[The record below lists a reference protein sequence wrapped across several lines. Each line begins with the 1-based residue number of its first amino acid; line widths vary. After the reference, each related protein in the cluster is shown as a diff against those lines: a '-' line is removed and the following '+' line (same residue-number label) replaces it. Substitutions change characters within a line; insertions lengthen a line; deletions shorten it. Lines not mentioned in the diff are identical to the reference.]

1 MCDGVRKAD
10 KRVLPVHYRPA
21 SPARQPRGLKCSD
34 PIRTIRFGCF
44 DAWRTIRA
52 PSSDRTVRSAIGAI
66 MTSHHY
72 LTGLLWCR
80 NANLAEFPLAWQ
92 EAWISSQSRIA
103 NSVSANAIGACPIA
117 ANCAACP
124 ACKPDCRRCLSN
136 IRSSRCSTAGTG
148 RPPPA
153 CSNRIGSGPCT
164 WKKTQRASDKNG
176 SHSFRCEPWQR
187 SIKGWRTRFDRADRV
202 RRSRHLNASTNGRN
216 RPSPAIAQPE
226 R

>member
-34 PIRTIRFGCF
+34 PIRTTRFACF

-52 PSSDRTVRSAIGAI
+52 PSSDRTVWSAIGAI
-66 MTSHHY
+66 MTSHPY
-72 LTGLLWCR
+72 LTSALVSQCQPRRVYARLAGGLDFVAIMNREQRFGQRDWRMPNRRELRSLPSLQTRLPALPEQHPFIEVFNGWY
-80 NANLAEFPLAWQ
+80 W
-92 EAWISSQSRIA
+92 SSTTSLFE
-103 NSVSANAIGACPIA
+103 
-117 ANCAACP
+117 
-124 ACKPDCRRCLSN
+124 PDWVW
-136 IRSSRCSTAGTG
+136 
-148 RPPPA
+148 
-153 CSNRIGSGPCT
+153 PCT
-164 WKKTQRASDKNG
+164 WKKAQRASDKNG

-216 RPSPAIAQPE
+216 RPEVVIE
-226 R
+226 